1 MTSCGKTPFAT
12 FSAAQREMRKILKF
26 NKRHG
31 ADRDMPRKAY
41 HCPDCGHYH
50 LSSQPQ
56 GSYFGY
62 DDNGKRI
69 GHKPAEPYKRE
80 RVVWEGEE

>member
-1 MTSCGKTPFAT
+1 MTSCGKTGYAT

-41 HCPDCGHYH
+41 HCPNCGHYH
-50 LSSQPQ
+50 LSSQTP
-56 GSYFGY
+56 GSFA
-62 DDNGKRI
+62 GKNELGTLVGQR
-69 GHKPAEPYKRE
+69 KVPYKRE